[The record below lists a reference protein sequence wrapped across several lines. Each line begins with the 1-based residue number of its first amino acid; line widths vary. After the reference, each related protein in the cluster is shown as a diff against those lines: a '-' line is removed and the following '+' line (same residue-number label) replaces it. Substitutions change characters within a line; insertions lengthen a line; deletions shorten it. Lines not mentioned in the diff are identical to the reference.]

1 MADAPPTTAGYPKPE
16 SGAPKPPTQIEDKN
30 FFHLT
35 LIIIFGIFATTLPQ
49 PQVLGRL
56 PLQFLLKN
64 QLHTKPDEMAF
75 FFLACG
81 LAWYI
86 KPLAGI
92 LTDAFPIFGTR
103 RRHYML
109 ISTSLA
115 AISWIGLAVIWHTLP
130 TYKALLIGA
139 IIVNVFMVMAST
151 VTGAFLVEAGQ
162 SFGATGRLTSTRM
175 FVQNFCGIINGY
187 AGGMLASMAFL
198 WVAGVNAVLIFSL
211 FPITYIFLREKRQ
224 REANPEVLSNAGR
237 QIGVIGRSGTLW
249 AGLGFIFLFYFAP
262 GFATLQFYRQ
272 TDELKFSPQFIG
284 LLGSIGGVLG
294 LLAAVIYAYLIK
306 TLNLRT
312 MLAFAILTTGL
323 GTLLYLPMF
332 YKGSGSA
339 MIIDGQNGLFF
350 TLAEIALM
358 DLAARCTPVGSEG
371 LGYGLILSVRN
382 LAIFGADY
390 LGSKLHDLHP
400 KTFSFVTMVWLNV
413 ATTLV
418 VLVFLP
424 FLPAV
429 IMRTRDKAKASEPD
443 PELRPAEDDI

>member
-1 MADAPPTTAGYPKPE
+1 MATTPPPDAMTTKV
-16 SGAPKPPTQIEDKN
+16 EDKN

-64 QLHTKPDEMAF
+64 QLHTKPDQMAF

-86 KPLAGI
+86 KPIAGI

-115 AISWIGLAVIWHTLP
+115 AVSWIGLAVIWHVFP
-130 TYKALLIGA
+130 TYWALLTGA

-162 SFGATGRLTSTRM
+162 SFGATGRLTSVRM
-175 FVQNFCGIINGY
+175 FVQNVAGTINGY
-187 AGGMLASMAFL
+187 VGGMLASMAFL
-198 WVAGVNAVLIFSL
+198 WVAGVNAVLVFSL
-211 FPITYIFLREKRQ
+211 FPITYVFLKEKRRRDSNTQ
-224 REANPEVLSNAGR
+224 VLENAGR
-237 QIGVIGRSGTLW
+237 QIGNIGRSGTLW

-272 TDELKFSPQFIG
+272 TDELKFTPQFIG
-284 LLGSIGGVLG
+284 LLASIGGILG
-294 LLAAVIYAYLIK
+294 LLSSVIYGYMIK
-306 TLNLRT
+306 KFSLRT
-312 MLAFAILTTGL
+312 MLGFAILCAGL
-323 GTLLYLPMF
+323 GTLLYLPIF
-332 YKGSGSA
+332 YTGSKSA
-339 MIIDGQNGLFF
+339 MLIDGQNGLFF
-350 TLAEIALM
+350 TLAEIGLM
-358 DLAARCTPVGSEG
+358 DLAARCTPIGSEG

-390 LGSKLHDLHP
+390 LGSKLHDVNPHTF
-400 KTFSFVTMVWLNV
+400 TFSTMVWLNGG
-413 ATTLV
+413 TTLI
-418 VLVFLP
+418 VLLLLP
-424 FLPAV
+424 FLPAAM
-429 IMRTRDKAKASEPD
+429 MRTKDKPTPSEPD